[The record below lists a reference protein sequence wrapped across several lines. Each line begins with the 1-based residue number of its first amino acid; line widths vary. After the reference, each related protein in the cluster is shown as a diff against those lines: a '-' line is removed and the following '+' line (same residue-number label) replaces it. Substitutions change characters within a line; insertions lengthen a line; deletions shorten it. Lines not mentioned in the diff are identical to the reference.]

1 MKFAHFFIQRPI
13 FASMLSLLILIVGAI
28 SLLQLPVSEYPEVV
42 PPTVVV
48 TANYPGANP
57 KVIAET
63 GSDVLCQW
71 SNCIP
76 RGSVSDKI

>member
-42 PPTVVV
+42 PPTVV
-48 TANYPGANP
+48 
-57 KVIAET
+57 
-63 GSDVLCQW
+63 
-71 SNCIP
+71 
-76 RGSVSDKI
+76 